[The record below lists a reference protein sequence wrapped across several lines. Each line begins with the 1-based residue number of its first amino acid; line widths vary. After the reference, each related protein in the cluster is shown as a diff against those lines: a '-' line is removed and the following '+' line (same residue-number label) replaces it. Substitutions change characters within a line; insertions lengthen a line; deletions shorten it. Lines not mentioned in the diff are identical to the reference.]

1 MKKTIITA
9 IALLVLAL
17 PVSSPAH
24 LFWLLPEPA
33 VSQSGQP
40 VQVEI
45 GFGHKFP
52 RDEELKAERLQFFK
66 VLGPDGKEVPMK
78 ELSAVR
84 FEFTPVQAGTYL
96 VVAAIKPGFVSRT
109 PEGMKMANKKEAPN
123 ATNCFRFDFAAKTL
137 VNVGPGP
144 TGFDRLAQ
152 TSLEIVPL
160 KSPASL
166 KVGEELPVQVL
177 FQGKPLPEVEVKAT
191 HDQWQDPKEM
201 FAIKGKT
208 DAQGKYALKIDQ
220 PGQWLLVVN
229 HKTPYPDP
237 AEADDNFYLGSL
249 TFRAK

>member
-1 MKKTIITA
+1 MKKVLLA
-9 IALLVLAL
+9 VFALLTFAL
-17 PVSSPAH
+17 PLPVQAH

-33 VSQSGQP
+33 VSPSGQP

-52 RDEELKAERLQFFK
+52 KDEELKAERLEFFK
-66 VLGPDGKEVPMK
+66 VLGPDGKEVPIK
-78 ELSAVR
+78 QVSPVR
-84 FEFTPVQAGTYL
+84 YEFNPAQVGTYL
-96 VVAAIKPGFVSRT
+96 VVAAMKPGFVSRT

-137 VNVGPGP
+137 VNVGSGAM
-144 TGFDRLAQ
+144 GFDRPVQ
-152 TSLEIVPL
+152 SSLEIVPL
-160 KSPASL
+160 KSPTNL

-191 HDQWQDPKEM
+191 HDQWQDPNDL
-201 FAIKGKT
+201 FAVKGKT
-208 DAQGKYALKIDQ
+208 DAQGKYTLKIDK
-220 PGQWLLVVN
+220 PGRWLLAVN

-249 TFRAK
+249 TVIAY